1 MNIPFRNKCKFTYSS
16 ARHMRCVKEKVR
28 KCENGDKKSVDME
41 KQKSYPKKSQSEILL
56 DA

>member
-1 MNIPFRNKCKFTYSS
+1 
-16 ARHMRCVKEKVR
+16 MRCVKEKVR
-28 KCENGDKKSVDME
+28 KCENGDKKSVDLE